1 MSVSMKDLLE
11 AGVHFG
17 HSKGRWNPKMA
28 PYLYGVRNNIHIID
42 LGKTVLYLEEAYNFV
57 SDAVSKGAEVLF
69 VGTKK
74 QAKDVIMEEALRCGS
89 FYVNE
94 RWVGGLLTNFKTVR
108 KSIAKLR
115 QLERME
121 KEGVFEVLPKKEVVT
136 MKREMQR
143 LQKLYKGIIDMD
155 RIPDIIWVVDTNREH
170 IAVTEARR
178 LGVKVVAIA
187 DSNCDPDEIDYLI
200 PGNDDAIKSIKLL
213 TSRIAD
219 AVLDGKQRREASA
232 VSETSKRKVVVVA
245 EEEKELFERAM
256 AMSEK
261 YEDIDKD
268 SVDY

>member
-1 MSVSMKDLLE
+1 
-11 AGVHFG
+11 
-17 HSKGRWNPKMA
+17 
-28 PYLYGVRNNIHIID
+28 
-42 LGKTVLYLEEAYNFV
+42 
-57 SDAVSKGAEVLF
+57 
-69 VGTKK
+69 
-74 QAKDVIMEEALRCGS
+74 MEEALRCES
-89 FYVNE
+89 FYINE
-94 RWVGGLLTNFKTVR
+94 DGVGGLLTNFKTVR

-155 RIPDIIWVVDTNREH
+155 RIPDIIWVVDTIGTH
-170 IAVTEARR
+170 SCTEARR

-219 AVLDGKQRREASA
+219 AVIDGKQRREASA

>member
-1 MSVSMKDLLE
+1 M
-11 AGVHFG
+11 
-17 HSKGRWNPKMA
+17 
-28 PYLYGVRNNIHIID
+28 PYQ
-42 LGKTVLYLEEAYNFV
+42 
-57 SDAVSKGAEVLF
+57 KGAEVLF

-74 QAKDVIMEEALRCGS
+74 QAKDVVMEEALRCES

-155 RIPDIIWVVDTNREH
+155 RIPDIIWVVDTNREQ

-187 DSNCDPDEIDYLI
+187 DSNCDPDEID
-200 PGNDDAIKSIKLL
+200 
-213 TSRIAD
+213 
-219 AVLDGKQRREASA
+219 
-232 VSETSKRKVVVVA
+232 
-245 EEEKELFERAM
+245 
-256 AMSEK
+256 
-261 YEDIDKD
+261 
-268 SVDY
+268 

>member
-1 MSVSMKDLLE
+1 
-11 AGVHFG
+11 
-17 HSKGRWNPKMA
+17 
-28 PYLYGVRNNIHIID
+28 
-42 LGKTVLYLEEAYNFV
+42 
-57 SDAVSKGAEVLF
+57 
-69 VGTKK
+69 
-74 QAKDVIMEEALRCGS
+74 
-89 FYVNE
+89 
-94 RWVGGLLTNFKTVR
+94 
-108 KSIAKLR
+108 
-115 QLERME
+115 ME